1 MLGKIIKKIW
11 LIWIWIISLSLTG
24 CFHVP
29 DKDRLPS
36 KNKVETWDVKNND
49 EIEKAIDSL
58 IDWINIISSE
68 WNDIKDI
75 EDDKIDDMQNFT
87 GQEISTETWFIDNN
101 IEL

>member
-87 GQEISTETWFIDNN
+87 GQEIFIETWFIDNN
-101 IEL
+101 IEQ

>member
-87 GQEISTETWFIDNN
+87 GQEISIETWFIDNN
-101 IEL
+101 IEQ